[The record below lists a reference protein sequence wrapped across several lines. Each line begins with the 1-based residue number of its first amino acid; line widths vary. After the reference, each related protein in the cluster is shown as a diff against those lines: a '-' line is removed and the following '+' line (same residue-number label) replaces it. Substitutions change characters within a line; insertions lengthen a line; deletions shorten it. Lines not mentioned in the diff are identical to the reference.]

1 MPTADAQRP
10 ARHSER
16 ILQNLI
22 GTNDTDNEIS
32 SSAVVANADGSV
44 LERLEYVQTQAAG
57 VASLSAA
64 QATLQPNLATKAF
77 AAAGTSL
84 TTVLS
89 PVSAFTVTGHVMLR
103 IFGVTGATPLAST
116 GTNGTLAVG
125 ISGSTTIYLGTTTA
139 DGTNFT
145 AGAVW
150 IDTSPT
156 LKSEAFVAANL
167 VWHLVSSVTV
177 IVTVATNSMTAGILT
192 LYCEWRP
199 LSSGATVVA
208 A

>member
-1 MPTADAQRP
+1 MPTILSRPPRHDMRRIGDRIGDNTADNIYV
-10 ARHSER
+10 S
-16 ILQNLI
+16 
-22 GTNDTDNEIS
+22 D
-32 SSAVVANADGSV
+32 AVTANADGSM
-44 LERLEYVQTQAAG
+44 LERLEYIQTQAVG
-57 VASLSAA
+57 VASMSASQALSLPVI
-64 QATLQPNLATKAF
+64 TSKAF
-77 AAAGTSL
+77 TAAGTSL
-84 TTVLS
+84 TTALS
-89 PVSAFTVTGHVMLR
+89 PVSAFTVTGAVMLR

-116 GTNGTLAVG
+116 SNTGTLAVG

-167 VWHLVSSVTV
+167 VWHLVSSSTI
-177 IVTVATNSMTAGILT
+177 IVTVATNNMTAGILT

-199 LSSGATVVA
+199 VSSGATVVA

>member
-1 MPTADAQRP
+1 MPTIANRP
-10 ARHSER
+10 PRHDLRVIGDR
-16 ILQNLI
+16 IGEN
-22 GTNDTDNEIS
+22 NANNEFS
-32 SSAVVANADGSV
+32 SSAVVADADGSL
-44 LERLEYVQTQAAG
+44 LERVEYLQAGAG
-57 VASLSAA
+57 AILAGQSAFLP
-64 QATLQPNLATKAF
+64 QLATKTFSAT
-77 AAAGTSL
+77 GSTL
-84 TTVLS
+84 TTGLS

-103 IFGVTGATPLAST
+103 IFGVTGGTALAST

-125 ISGSTTIYLGTTTA
+125 ISGSTTIYLGTTTM

-167 VWHLVSSVTV
+167 VWHLASSNTV
-177 IVTVATNSMTAGILT
+177 IVTVATNSSTSGVLT

>member
-1 MPTADAQRP
+1 MPTEANRPPRHDLRRLAD
-10 ARHSER
+10 R
-16 ILQNLI
+16 IGEN
-22 GTNDTDNEIS
+22 NADNEYVS
-32 SSAVVANADGSV
+32 TAVVANADGSAF
-44 LERLEYVQTQAAG
+44 ERLEYIQTQAAG
-57 VASLSAA
+57 IASLSAA
-64 QATLQPNLATKAF
+64 QAVLQPNLATKTF
-77 AAAGTSL
+77 SAAGTSL
-84 TTVLS
+84 TTGLS

-103 IFGVTGATPLAST
+103 IFGVTGGTALAST

-139 DGTNFT
+139 DGTNFV

-177 IVTVATNSMTAGILT
+177 IVTVATNSMTAGVLT

>member
-1 MPTADAQRP
+1 MPTIANRP
-10 ARHSER
+10 PRHDLRVIGDR
-16 ILQNLI
+16 IGEN
-22 GTNDTDNEIS
+22 NADNEFVS
-32 SSAVVANADGSV
+32 TAVVANADGSL
-44 LERLEYVQTQAAG
+44 LERVEYVQGLTAG
-57 VASLSAA
+57 VGALAA
-64 QATLQPNLATKAF
+64 TQLTLQPNLAMKTFSAT
-77 AAAGTSL
+77 GTSL
-84 TTVLS
+84 TTGLS

-103 IFGVTGATPLAST
+103 VFGVTGGTALAST

-125 ISGSTTIYLGTTTA
+125 ISGSTTIYLGTTTM

-150 IDTSPT
+150 IDTSAT

-167 VWHLVSSVTV
+167 VWHLASSNTI
-177 IVTVATNSMTAGILT
+177 IVTVATNSSTSGILT

-199 LSSGATVVA
+199 LSVGATVVA

>member
-1 MPTADAQRP
+1 MPTQANRP
-10 ARHSER
+10 LRHDVR
-16 ILQNLI
+16 LLGNII
-22 GTNDTDNEIS
+22 GENTADNEFV
-32 SSAVVANADGSV
+32 SSAVAANADGSV
-44 LERLEYVQTQAAG
+44 LERLEYIQAGSSVGAMSAG
-57 VASLSAA
+57 
-64 QATLQPNLATKAF
+64 QATFQPNLATKTF
-77 AAAGTSL
+77 SAAGTSL
-84 TTVLS
+84 TTGLS

-103 IFGVTGATPLAST
+103 IFGVVGATPLAST
-116 GTNGTLAVG
+116 SNNGTLAVG

-177 IVTVATNSMTAGILT
+177 IVTVATNSMTAGVLT